1 MKTLRLYSRPECHL
15 CDELAAALDPII
27 RGRARLE
34 VVNIDN
40 DLALKK
46 RYGLRIPVLV
56 GGDRELSAYPLDAAA
71 VETYLTSVHGGY

>member
-15 CDELAAALDPII
+15 CDELAVALDPII

-34 VVNIDN
+34 IVNIDD

-56 GGDRELSAYPLDAAA
+56 GDTRELSAYPLDAAA
-71 VETYLTSVHGGY
+71 VEAYLAFEHG

>member
-1 MKTLRLYSRPECHL
+1 MKTLRLFSRPECHL

-34 VVNIDN
+34 IVNIDD

-56 GGDRELSAYPLDAAA
+56 GDAQELSAYPLNAAA
-71 VETYLTSVHGGY
+71 VEAYLAPEDG

>member
-1 MKTLRLYSRPECHL
+1 MKTLRLFSRPECHL

-34 VVNIDN
+34 IVNIDD

-56 GGDRELSAYPLDAAA
+56 GDAQELSAYPLNTAA
-71 VETYLTSVHGGY
+71 VEAYLAPEDG

>member
-1 MKTLRLYSRPECHL
+1 MKTLRLFSRPECHL

-34 VVNIDN
+34 IVNIDD

-56 GGDRELSAYPLDAAA
+56 GDAQELSAYPLNTAA
-71 VETYLTSVHGGY
+71 VEAYLAPEHG